1 MPTFELV
8 SALTTADDFE
18 LGDAQK
24 KVISSSAT
32 AIRVLGSAG
41 TGKTTTLAHLV
52 VAHVRNGTDPGK
64 ILVLSQDQAAAG
76 DFAAKVAVE
85 IGAGNQSI
93 ISHTFHSLA
102 VKMWA
107 THTKTENIFST
118 RIDKGTQVLRIS
130 QLLPE
135 SKANWPQRLRE
146 AVKTR
151 SFARHVSDF
160 IGRMAVLG
168 IDEDELI
175 KRANELGREDWKAL
189 AQFKREFDEI
199 CSLNNEI
206 YFAQM
211 IEDAEYFAKEYE
223 YDLIVVD
230 SFEEID
236 EAQMRI
242 LSNLV
247 RPATKVVVASD
258 PDQSVNAFRGST
270 RSATWEFDKL
280 FADHE
285 RETVILDV
293 NYRNKSAVAL
303 AAQAMIKRTGITGA
317 LDETSYRKYREPEL
331 ASGGQVQVLTFDS
344 TISEAEHIANIVRT
358 AHLVEGIDY
367 SDIAVLTRRGGEA
380 HRMLAQAMNRF
391 EVPARVPLEQIKLI
405 EHSAVNHVA
414 QAVDICAALSK
425 GEELR
430 PEEVITFLQGP
441 IIDLDPSGLRRF
453 ARNLRFNAREAGEL
467 IRSDQAIVDALLNP
481 SSAVAPHEQLEW
493 VFEKIQ
499 IASKLVH
506 EIVDLMKQDVD
517 AEAILWK
524 LWNDA
529 GWSGRVRGQLDKPD
543 SARIAHGD
551 ADAMVALFE
560 AAAQSAETN
569 RLRIETFIDE
579 LRNQEIPNNPVRPRG
594 LATDAVT
601 IMTAHRSK
609 GTQFKFVVLA
619 GVQENVWPATRAA
632 AALLGEDQLEDGG
645 LGLTMKA
652 LRNEERRL
660 FYLALSRAS
669 EKVLITAVGDFESE
683 GEDAPSRFVE
693 EMTEIA
699 DVSSTHVNY
708 RPNEVLSWRGIVS
721 TLRKNGAVES
731 AAREQSAARLAK
743 LIEFTEA
750 ADPKT
755 WWGLTEAIDSTVPMQ
770 NAGEPIFTSASALE
784 KLNECPLKW
793 FLDKKLKAGKIT
805 GHSAVFGSLVHAVA
819 EMSAEADFSMDRVN
833 ELLDEVWNQVP
844 YEFAGHAARE
854 RAEAQL
860 AIERYFAWQQK
871 QAAAGW
877 ETFGSEVKFSE
888 ELEIGGQN
896 FKITGFIDR
905 IEINQNGEFAL
916 IDFKTKMKAPIKKD
930 LERHIQMGLYDI
942 AAAKG
947 AISGVNGPTEE
958 HLVFLRVADEEEPSQ
973 PVDALVKK
981 DSAAVAYEALANAAQ
996 IINEE
1001 AWRATPSTDACQY
1014 CEFKTICPAKSGS
1027 SILEGGR

>member
-8 SALTTADDFE
+8 PALATVDDFE
-18 LGDAQK
+18 LGEAQK
-24 KVISSSAT
+24 AVLGSSAT

-41 TGKTTTLAHLV
+41 TGKTTTLAKLV

-64 ILVLSQDQAAAG
+64 ILALSQDQAAAG
-76 DFAAKVAVE
+76 EFAAKVAVE
-85 IGAGNQSI
+85 IGVGNQSI
-93 ISHTFHSLA
+93 VSHTFHSLA

-107 THTKTENIFST
+107 NHTKAENIFST

-135 SKANWPQRLRE
+135 SKANWPERLRE

-168 IDEDELI
+168 IDEDALI
-175 KRANELGREDWKAL
+175 RRANELGREDWKAL
-189 AQFKREFDEI
+189 AEFKREFDEI

-230 SFEEID
+230 AFEEID
-236 EAQMRI
+236 KAQMRI

-247 RPATKVVVASD
+247 RPKTKVVVASD

-270 RSATWEFDKL
+270 RSATWEFEEL

-285 RETVILDV
+285 CETVILDF

-303 AAQAMIKRTGITGA
+303 AAQAMINRTGITGA
-317 LDETSYRKYREPEL
+317 LDETSYRKYREPKLE
-331 ASGGQVQVLTFDS
+331 SGGQVQVLTFDS
-344 TISEAEHIANIVRT
+344 AISEAEHIANIVRT

-367 SDIAVLTRRGGEA
+367 SDIAVLTRRSGEA
-380 HRMLAQAMNRF
+380 HRILVQAMNRF
-391 EVPARVPLEQIKLI
+391 EVPARVPLEQIMLI
-405 EHSAVNHVA
+405 EHAAVNHVA
-414 QAVDICAALSK
+414 QAVDICAAISK
-425 GEELR
+425 GQELR
-430 PEEVITFLQGP
+430 PDEVITFLQGP
-441 IIDLDPSGLRRF
+441 IMNIDPSGLRRF
-453 ARNLRFNAREAGEL
+453 GRNLRNNAREAGDL
-467 IRSDQAIVDALLNP
+467 IRSDQAIVKALLNP
-481 SSAVAPHEQLEW
+481 SSVPAPNEQLQW
-493 VFEKIQ
+493 VFDKIQ
-499 IASKLVH
+499 SASKLVY
-506 EIVDLMKQDVD
+506 EIIDLIKQEVD
-517 AEAILWK
+517 AEVILWK
-524 LWNDA
+524 LWNDG
-529 GWSGRVRGQLDKPD
+529 GWSGRIRGQLDNLD

-579 LRNQEIPNNPVRPRG
+579 LRNQEIPNNPVRSRG
-594 LATDAVT
+594 LAADAVT

-632 AALLGEDQLEDGG
+632 AALLGEDQLEQGG
-645 LGLTMKA
+645 QGLTMKA

-683 GEDAPSRFVE
+683 GGDAPSRFVE
-693 EMTEIA
+693 EMTEIEN
-699 DVSSTHVNY
+699 VTSTHVNN
-708 RPNEVLSWRGIVS
+708 RPNEVLTWRGVVS
-721 TLRKNGAVES
+721 TLRKKGAANS
-731 AAREQSAARLAK
+731 AAREQTAARLAE
-743 LIEFTEA
+743 LMEFTSA
-750 ADPKT
+750 ADPNT
-755 WWGLTEAIDSTVPMQ
+755 WWGLTEAIDSEVPMR
-770 NAGEPIFTSASALE
+770 NADEPIYTSASALE
-784 KLNECPLKW
+784 KINDCPLKW
-793 FLDKKLKAGKIT
+793 FLDKKLKAGAIT
-805 GHSAVFGSLVHAVA
+805 GHQAVFGSLVHAVA
-819 EMSAEADFSMDRVN
+819 EMSAEPDFSMERAN

-844 YEFAGHAARE
+844 YEFAGQAARE

-860 AIERYFAWQQK
+860 AIERYFAWQKK

-877 ETFGSEVKFSE
+877 ETFGSEVKFSA
-888 ELEIGGQN
+888 ELEIGGQR
-896 FKITGFIDR
+896 FKLTGFIDR
-905 IEINQNGEFAL
+905 IEIDQDGKFAL
-916 IDFKTKMKAPIKKD
+916 IDFKTKSKALKPIELK
-930 LERHIQMGLYDI
+930 RHLQMGLYDI
-942 AAAKG
+942 AASKG
-947 AISGVNGPTEE
+947 ALPGVNGPTEE
-958 HLVFLRVADEEEPSQ
+958 HLVFLRVADEAETSQ
-973 PVDALVKK
+973 PVDQLVEK
-981 DSAAVAYEALANAAQ
+981 DSAEVANEALAAAARV
-996 IINEE
+996 INEE
-1001 AWRATPSTDACQY
+1001 AWRATPSSDACKY